1 LHETASRL
9 RASNETHGGVGAGS
23 PPEADVHTGRGVEHA
38 ARENVMRQY
47 SLSTEPLIER
57 LPVERDVRSCYL
69 QRRFGA
75 AQHATGEIDRCE
87 EEMLGSRWQNR

>member
-1 LHETASRL
+1 MSCANT
-9 RASNETHGGVGAGS
+9 
-23 PPEADVHTGRGVEHA
+23 
-38 ARENVMRQY
+38 
-47 SLSTEPLIER
+47 LSTEPLIER